1 MLRKFLPAIIV
12 LPLAGCGLPPALMI
26 ASYAA
31 DGVLLFA
38 SGKTS
43 TDHLLSMVEKRDC
56 AVWRV
61 VKSKNICQEFT
72 DGRDPYDDWRDP
84 GEVQIVHADDSG
96 MVVDLEQQAA
106 MRRQAQQDALVARQQ
121 KAERILLAQAGA
133 GEPVISARDVV
144 GPSTR
149 SPSPV
154 SSAPLP
160 PVATAPAAPPPAA
173 AMPQA
178 ASPTIAAPVIAAP
191 TVAAPTVAAPT
202 VAAPVESA
210 PAKPATAKRS
220 KGGTFVVLGSYKEPE
235 NARRVQRQHQA
246 LDPSL
251 RHVTVR
257 GEKFT
262 RVVVGPYS
270 RDEAAAIRRQL
281 KTNDGVDAF
290 IAQSCDDKASP
301 SCIAGSDG

>member
-1 MLRKFLPAIIV
+1 MLRKFLPV
-12 LPLAGCGLPPALMI
+12 VVLLPLVGCGLPPALMI

-31 DGVLLFA
+31 DGVLVFA

-61 VKSKNICQEFT
+61 VKNESICQEYA

-84 GEVQIVHADDSG
+84 GEVQVVHADDSG
-96 MVVDLEQQAA
+96 MVVDLAQQAE
-106 MRRQAQQDALVARQQ
+106 MRRQAKHDALVARQQ

-149 SPSPV
+149 PTSSV
-154 SSAPLP
+154 SSTPLP
-160 PVATAPAAPPPAA
+160 PVAAAPVVQTNAAPAQVTPLPVAPAPAEPPATATPAPSAPAA
-173 AMPQA
+173 
-178 ASPTIAAPVIAAP
+178 
-191 TVAAPTVAAPT
+191 VAT
-202 VAAPVESA
+202 S
-210 PAKPATAKRS
+210 PAKPAVARTAAR

-251 RHVTVR
+251 RHVTVK

-270 RDEAAAIRRQL
+270 RKEADAMRRQL
-281 KTNDGVDAF
+281 KQKDGVDAF
-290 IAQSCDDKASP
+290 TAQSCGGKASP

>member
-61 VKSKNICQEFT
+61 VKSENICQEFT

-160 PVATAPAAPPPAA
+160 PVAT
-173 AMPQA
+173 MPQA

-191 TVAAPTVAAPT
+191 TVAAP
-202 VAAPVESA
+202 VEPA
-210 PAKPATAKRS
+210 PATIAASAAKPVTAKRS